1 MFQTAVSGSESS
13 VWGGTEQA
21 AVLTDELAL
30 KTLTTLH
37 YLTDLTG
44 RRVCERER
52 VCERVREC
60 V

>member
-30 KTLTTLH
+30 NTLTTLH

-44 RRVCERER
+44 RGVCVRES
-52 VCERVREC
+52 VREC
-60 V
+60 E